1 MPTSPAGDST
11 QSAAALAP
19 GASAAPLGR
28 KFPLRLFSQELSLL
42 LGAGIP
48 LLESITTLCEKET
61 QAPVAAALNA
71 VARALREGLPLSAA
85 VSAQPACF
93 DTLFSVVVASA
104 ERTGQLQA
112 ALASHAKYLAW
123 VEDLRG
129 KLINASLYPLM
140 LLVAGFSVLL
150 FLLVFVVPRFSGLLE
165 GSSTQLPQASVALIA
180 VGSFTGQHQVFTL
193 LLGCL
198 VLATPAVLWQQ
209 SGLRVALQRWLWTW
223 PLLGEKLRL
232 LALARLYRTLSM
244 LLQAGVPLVPALQ
257 TTRDCVAVDLQD
269 ALEKAT
275 TAVSHGVRLSDAL
288 ERCQL
293 TTPVSLRMVRV
304 GERTG
309 ALSTML
315 AQAAS
320 FYDEEL
326 GRLSEI
332 VARLV
337 NPLLMLL
344 MGGVIG
350 SVIVLMYLPIFQ
362 LVEQLQ

>member
-1 MPTSPAGDST
+1 
-11 QSAAALAP
+11 
-19 GASAAPLGR
+19 
-28 KFPLRLFSQELSLL
+28 
-42 LGAGIP
+42 

-61 QAPVAAALNA
+61 QPTVAAALTA
-71 VARALREGLPLSAA
+71 VAQALREGLPLSAA
-85 VSAQPACF
+85 VSTQPACF
-93 DTLFSVVVASA
+93 DALFCVVVASA
-104 ERTGQLQA
+104 ERTGQLQT
-112 ALASHAKYLAW
+112 ALSAHAKYLTW

-165 GSSTQLPQASVALIA
+165 GSSAQLPQASVALIA
-180 VGSFTGQHQVFTL
+180 VGTFTGQHRLLTL
-193 LLGCL
+193 LLGCM
-198 VLATPAVLWQQ
+198 VLAAPALVWQH
-209 SGLRVALQRWLWTW
+209 SGLKVALQRWLWTL

-244 LLQAGVPLVPALQ
+244 LLQAGVPLVNALQ
-257 TTRDCVAVDLQD
+257 TARGCVAADLQD
-269 ALEKAT
+269 ALQDAT
-275 TAVSHGVRLSDAL
+275 TAVSQGNRLSDAL
-288 ERCQL
+288 ERFKL

-309 ALSTML
+309 ALSAML
-315 AQAAS
+315 AQAAG

-332 VARLV
+332 VTRLV

>member
-1 MPTSPAGDST
+1 MPTSPAGK
-11 QSAAALAP
+11 
-19 GASAAPLGR
+19 APLRAGAQALPSGPATLG
-28 KFPLRLFSQELSLL
+28 KQFPLRLFSQELSLL

-180 VGSFTGQHQVFTL
+180 VGSFTGQHRLLTL

-198 VLATPAVLWQQ
+198 VLVTPVLVWQQ

-275 TAVSHGVRLSDAL
+275 TAVSQGARLSDAL
-288 ERCQL
+288 
-293 TTPVSLRMVRV
+293 
-304 GERTG
+304 
-309 ALSTML
+309 LSSM
-315 AQAAS
+315 QASARS
-320 FYDEEL
+320 TRGHGIG
-326 GRLSEI
+326 GRYRS
-332 VARLV
+332 AWA
-337 NPLLMLL
+337 
-344 MGGVIG
+344 
-350 SVIVLMYLPIFQ
+350 
-362 LVEQLQ
+362 